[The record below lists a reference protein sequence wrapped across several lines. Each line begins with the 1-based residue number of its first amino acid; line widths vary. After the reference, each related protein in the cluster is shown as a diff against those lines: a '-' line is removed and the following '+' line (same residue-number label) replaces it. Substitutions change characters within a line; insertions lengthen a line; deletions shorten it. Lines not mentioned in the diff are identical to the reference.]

1 MFCTAVG
8 TDANGGQETLIL
20 ILHLYICSYWK
31 KITTLSFK
39 YQPRSESMTLITLLG
54 LSAAILTTGAYI
66 PQAYKTIKTKSTSGL
81 SLSTFLMLFLGTILW
96 FLYGLYIND
105 LPIILANGITATLSG
120 IIFYLK
126 VTIKTEGEN

>member
-1 MFCTAVG
+1 
-8 TDANGGQETLIL
+8 
-20 ILHLYICSYWK
+20 
-31 KITTLSFK
+31 
-39 YQPRSESMTLITLLG
+39 MTLITLLG

-96 FLYGLYIND
+96 FLYGMYIKD

-120 IIFYLK
+120 IIFLSESNYKDGGWKLTA
-126 VTIKTEGEN
+126 VL